1 MFFLTMLCVSFTIA
15 FAFAW
20 HGLWLILPFAGI
32 EMLVLGLA
40 LYWCMNSLS
49 RVETI
54 TVSDEEISVNVRQ
67 RNRELARYTFPRAWT
82 RATTV
87 SPASTIQKQSLWLG
101 GRQSK
106 VEIGVFLDDRE
117 KVRLANAINKAIRK
131 EL

>member
-1 MFFLTMLCVSFTIA
+1 MLCVSFTIA

-40 LYWCMNSLS
+40 LYWCMNNLS

-54 TVSDEEISVNVRQ
+54 TVSDEEISVSVRQ
-67 RNRELARYTFPRAWT
+67 RGSELARCTFPKAWT
-82 RATTV
+82 RATV
-87 SPASTIQKQSLWLG
+87 FSPTSTMQKKRLWLRG
-101 GRQSK
+101 NKSK
-106 VEIGVFLDDRE
+106 VEIGMFLGDRE
-117 KVRLANAINKAIRK
+117 KVRLASAINRSIQK